1 MRKELRELARMKTF
15 AVVRRASVPAHN
27 PPISGRWVFTTKTDG
42 RRKARFVAKGF
53 LQRPGVSYYNTYAAV
68 TRSSSVRTLLAW
80 AASRGWYASSGDVTN
95 AYINAQFDST
105 LFVEQIPGLDLI

>member
-1 MRKELRELARMKTF
+1 MKTF

-68 TRSSSVRTLLAW
+68 TRSSS
-80 AASRGWYASSGDVTN
+80 
-95 AYINAQFDST
+95 
-105 LFVEQIPGLDLI
+105 